1 MFYSRA
7 FEFVPNFLWLEL
19 EKIEYSELE
28 KVLLI
33 IILKKEDKSKFEL
46 GRFSFMV
53 DPSVDFKLNF
63 YCSDARLLD
72 LLKINFGKSFYVI
85 LHFTCGLL
93 WVETESAVLLFF
105 CSFSPILAMSWLL
118 SFFVVELTIKFSC
131 AKAFCTVVIIWIGS
145 AKIGTIDDWLIMSV
159 WGCCSSG
166 WNY

>member
-46 GRFSFMV
+46 GRFSFML

-63 YCSDARLLD
+63 YCSD

-93 WVETESAVLLFF
+93 
-105 CSFSPILAMSWLL
+105 
-118 SFFVVELTIKFSC
+118 
-131 AKAFCTVVIIWIGS
+131 
-145 AKIGTIDDWLIMSV
+145 
-159 WGCCSSG
+159 
-166 WNY
+166 

>member
-7 FEFVPNFLWLEL
+7 FEFVPNFILLEL

-93 WVETESAVLLFF
+93 
-105 CSFSPILAMSWLL
+105 
-118 SFFVVELTIKFSC
+118 
-131 AKAFCTVVIIWIGS
+131 
-145 AKIGTIDDWLIMSV
+145 
-159 WGCCSSG
+159 
-166 WNY
+166 